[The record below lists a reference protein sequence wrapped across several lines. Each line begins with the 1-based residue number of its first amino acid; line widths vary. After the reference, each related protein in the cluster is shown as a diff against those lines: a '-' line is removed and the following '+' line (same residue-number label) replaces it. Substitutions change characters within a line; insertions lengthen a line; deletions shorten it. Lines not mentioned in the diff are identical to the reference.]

1 MIIVTGSIQSRP
13 EDLEELLAI
22 SLEHVHRSRAEP
34 GCVVHSVHQN
44 VEDALTVVFFEQWK
58 DRESLAAHFAV
69 AASRQFVSAVTALAT
84 TPPTISIYEATAIEL

>member
-13 EDLEELLAI
+13 GDLEELLAI
-22 SLEHVHRSRAEP
+22 SLEHVRRSRAEP

-69 AASRQFVSAVTALAT
+69 PASRHFVSAVTALAT
-84 TPPTISIYEATAIEL
+84 TPPTISIYEATAIAL

>member
-13 EDLEELLAI
+13 EDLDELLAI

-34 GCVVHSVHQN
+34 GCVLHSVHQD
-44 VEDALTVVFFEQWK
+44 VEDVSTVVFLEHWK

-69 AASRQFVSAVTALAT
+69 PASRKFVGAATALAT
-84 TPPTISIYEATAIEL
+84 TPPTISIYEATPIEL